1 MEIGIDQRGGRV
13 VNFTRLSNKMLIDQS
28 VIENLVSFQFHVRN
42 GIRDT
47 AACLV
52 DGLFF
57 DALTVRTLAEKEI
70 KSDFVARCLPV
81 ANKRQT
87 G

>member
-1 MEIGIDQRGGRV
+1 MNGFKRDSFFFRGEGDMEIGIDQRGGRV

-52 DGLFF
+52 DGLF
-57 DALTVRTLAEKEI
+57 LML
-70 KSDFVARCLPV
+70 
-81 ANKRQT
+81 
-87 G
+87 